1 MKSWENLR
9 GNGSWLILIIL
20 KTKFGEDLL
29 QYNIDMEVG
38 IEVFAWSCQKNF
50 ACFLRENVTGFKR
63 VTHEDA
69 DQEKSV
75 FFSHFT

>member
-1 MKSWENLR
+1 MKSSENLR

-38 IEVFAWSCQKNF
+38 IEVFA
-50 ACFLRENVTGFKR
+50 
-63 VTHEDA
+63 
-69 DQEKSV
+69 
-75 FFSHFT
+75 